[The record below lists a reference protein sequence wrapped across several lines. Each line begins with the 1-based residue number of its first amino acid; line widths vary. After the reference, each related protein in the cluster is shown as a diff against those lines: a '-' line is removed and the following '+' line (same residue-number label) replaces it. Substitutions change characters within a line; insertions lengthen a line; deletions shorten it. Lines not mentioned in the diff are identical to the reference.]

1 MVATAVAKSFA
12 LKPIRVADTV
22 SSSGNPCARPTA
34 LATTWRVRCS
44 VLATLALAPVLTWA
58 GSAPAPE
65 GSPVLALGIGKIF
78 TFFFLT
84 LGPNRVVGPFARATA
99 SCDKATRAR
108 IALLATGVSLM
119 SVVLAATIG
128 VTVLE
133 NWGVSSGALLVAA
146 GIMLFLVAVD
156 SIKAQYRSDVARPAE
171 ADPEPVPA
179 LECAFRMAFP
189 HIVSPYGVAVVI
201 LVLTTRPENVPQAP
215 IFAML
220 VGIMLLN
227 LVAMLTA
234 RTIAGSAFVA
244 PALAVLGSV
253 LAVLQAALGV
263 QAVILGLRLAGMA

>member
-1 MVATAVAKSFA
+1 MWWKDKACVRRYAVATRWRLCCAAVAGF
-12 LKPIRVADTV
+12 
-22 SSSGNPCARPTA
+22 
-34 LATTWRVRCS
+34 
-44 VLATLALAPVLTWA
+44 ALAPLLAWSAPVVSPD
-58 GSAPAPE
+58 GSA
-65 GSPVLALGIGKIF
+65 VLSLGLGKIF

-99 SCDKATRAR
+99 SCDGASRRR
-108 IALLATGVSLM
+108 IAVLATGVSLL

-133 NWGVSSGALLVAA
+133 NWGISSGALLVAA

-156 SIKAQYRSDVARPAE
+156 SIKSQYRREVPPPAE
-171 ADPEPVPA
+171 DDAKPVPA
-179 LECAFRMAFP
+179 MEQAFRMAFP
-189 HIVSPYGVAVVI
+189 YIVSPYGVAVVI
-201 LVLTTRPENVPQAP
+201 LVLTTRPESVPQAP

-227 LVAMLTA
+227 LAAMLAA
-234 RTIAGSAFVA
+234 RNIAGSSFVA

-263 QAVILGLRLAGMA
+263 QAVMLGLRLAGMF